1 MKKWVIVGAV
11 LICCLLFALVK
22 FSRPQGQNATKQ
34 VESTRIEEQPEAVD
48 TNNTAPAKN
57 SGPTI
62 PTSSSQPQVEAV
74 TKALTEFQSCLKDG
88 KYEQAWELTS
98 GHFRQN
104 VCDGD
109 FGKFKNVCDQI
120 KLATVTIH
128 PESAVVINNQVGIL
142 NTGPSLE
149 SDLYL
154 FFIEEDGKWRLYIGQ
169 EARDVPR

>member
-11 LICCLLFALVK
+11 LICCLIFALVK
-22 FSRPQGQNATKQ
+22 FSRPQGQNITKQ

-48 TNNTAPAKN
+48 TNNTSLAKN

-88 KYEQAWELTS
+88 KYEQAWEITS
-98 GHFRQN
+98 GYFRQN

-109 FGKFKNVCDQI
+109 FDKFKKVCDQI

-128 PESAVVINNQVGIL
+128 PESAVVNNDRVGLLI
-142 NTGPSLE
+142 TGPSLE

-154 FFIEEDGKWRLYIGQ
+154 FFIKTDGKWQLYIGQ